1 MSQKFGVTDKK
12 LKKPFSIKKDWRNLA
27 VKCLVKV
34 LIIFWFTKSF
44 FCWMGWGGALGEY
57 QFIFTCWI
65 MNLLLRSGVFKMK
78 HDAHGLLP
86 ND

>member
-1 MSQKFGVTDKK
+1 MSRESLDH
-12 LKKPFSIKKDWRNLA
+12 I
-27 VKCLVKV
+27 LVYKV
-34 LIIFWFTKSF
+34 FLLLD
-44 FCWMGWGGALGEY
+44 GWGGALGEY

-65 MNLLLRSGVFKMK
+65 MNLFLRSGVFKMK